1 MQEERVKYANSVLTS
16 RTPFEVAEIVRIR
29 LSQAKIINGEF
40 YTLFKELSE
49 LKKSYVQQLRKI
61 IIVNED
67 LDKLVYN
74 GMVQRQ
80 VLTAPEMAGMDFDWL
95 GELRGVW
102 QQVIRGLKA
111 DMHAQVEEYKGLDR
125 DVVGVLRSHVET
137 DEHWREVRKLHPKLS
152 RMAAEMEVSRST
164 PEKVAAAE
172 RQWVEQAP
180 RLLEV
185 MEATDEKRLLVLKNC
200 LLQYQNLLDDSLHAN
215 LDESEKVMER
225 LLEFTPDREI
235 DRFASAV
242 VNYDFRF
249 EPMQAAEAD
258 GEGAAAATPV
268 EHRLRHV
275 SGSSMLRNLL
285 SNDTFSDASNNVSLV
300 PSRKSKLKSKV
311 GSIFGR
317 RRHRR
322 APQLQSESIPESDTS
337 SLHSHGTSS
346 YHDSE
351 LYSKSHA
358 VSSEA
363 AAPRPAANSNNAPPA
378 EKKPELEATRSS
390 FSINQAPLVPQPR
403 SKKTPEI
410 IGASNVQA
418 ITEKSGPADTAAPA
432 QNFIRQRSTWDGVQ
446 QDPTALHDET
456 NIVSSLAPA
465 RRSSAAGQL
474 GAHFWSPVPASQEGQ
489 NVPSLEGGRR
499 DIHSML
505 FTNLSK
511 ADIDNSVTRH
521 ESTNSQTSEM
531 RQLEPQQTGSSLLL
545 MNITGQSL
553 FQHTELTSLGLN
565 ASIGEVINA
574 KFKDGILSSSQ
585 LIGEIALNY
594 ISSDSTGNSLPL
606 DIILKI
612 ESAEQFD
619 KIIVNHT
626 ILERTADEN
635 NIIYKLAP
643 QFIFGKTLG
652 ALKYS
657 LKSPLVPIAIHP
669 VWRFEQTQASVML
682 TLKIFSGLPPAVQE
696 LVLEDLIVSVAID
709 NTVAKSAL
717 SKPQGS
723 FSKEKR
729 RITWRFKE
737 PLVLRRDNEE
747 RLVARFLTE
756 GVAQESQ
763 KGVQA
768 KFTIRG
774 LQLGGGL
781 VLRSQEVTLEDP
793 FGSETADIWND
804 VTTSRTLVAG
814 AYYGLST

>member
-1 MQEERVKYANSVLTS
+1 MQEERFKYANSVLTS

-74 GMVQRQ
+74 GMVQQQ
-80 VLTAPEMAGMDFDWL
+80 VLTASEMAGMDFDWL

-125 DVVGVLRSHVET
+125 DVVGVLRTHVET

-152 RMAAEMEVSRST
+152 KMAAEMEASHSP

-172 RQWVEQAP
+172 KQWAEQAP
-180 RLLEV
+180 TLLEV

-200 LLQYQNLLDDSLHAN
+200 LLQYQNMVDDSLHAN

-235 DRFASAV
+235 ERFAAAV

-249 EPMQAAEAD
+249 EPMQAPAGAD
-258 GEGAAAATPV
+258 GEGAAGPPPV
-268 EHRLRHV
+268 EHKLRHV

-285 SNDTFSDASNNVSLV
+285 SNDTFSDASNNSSLV

-337 SLHSHGTSS
+337 SVHSHGTSS

-358 VSSEA
+358 VSNDA
-363 AAPRPAANSNNAPPA
+363 AVQRPVANSNSVPPA
-378 EKKPELEATRSS
+378 EKKPDLEPARSS

-410 IGASNVQA
+410 IGASNAQA
-418 ITEKSGPADTAAPA
+418 LAEKS
-432 QNFIRQRSTWDGVQ
+432 RQRSTWDGAQ
-446 QDPTALHDET
+446 KDSTNLNDET
-456 NIVSSLAPA
+456 IIVPSLAPA

-474 GAHFWSPVPASQEGQ
+474 GAHSWSTLPASQEGLS
-489 NVPSLEGGRR
+489 VPPVEGGRR

-511 ADIDNSVTRH
+511 ADIDSSGTRQG
-521 ESTNSQTSEM
+521 STNSQLGEM
-531 RQLEPQQTGSSLLL
+531 KQLEPQPTGSSLLL
-545 MNITGQSL
+545 ANITGQSL

-626 ILERTADEN
+626 ILERTTDEN

-682 TLKIFSGLPPAVQE
+682 TLKIFSGLPAVVRE

-737 PLVLRRDNEE
+737 PLVLKRDSEE

-793 FGSETADIWND
+793 FGSEAADVWND

-814 AYYGLST
+814 AYYGLSA